1 METSDQKKGT
11 GARARRDQSFD
22 KALIPPG
29 QRPSR
34 RIDSSFFPMIS
45 MQ

>member
-11 GARARRDQSFD
+11 GARARRDQLLD

-29 QRPSR
+29 QRPLQ
-34 RIDSSFFPMIS
+34 RINSIFIPFF
-45 MQ
+45 Q